1 MTHRLSIVD
10 RLARHVCL
18 TLAVLAIA
26 MKVLIPPGMMVAT
39 GPRNELPFPIVLC
52 TGEGMLSVAPGAPL
66 SQHDDKSKDAPTKH
80 DAPCLFAGHALA
92 APPPV
97 IAATLAATFV
107 TIESDAPAIV
117 ASVTPGRG
125 VSGPPLPAR
134 GPPTQLI

>member
-1 MTHRLSIVD
+1 VTSRLSIAD

-26 MKVLIPPGMMVAT
+26 MKVLIPPGMMVAS

-66 SQHDDKSKDAPTKH
+66 SQHDDKTAPAKPE
-80 DAPCLFAGHALA
+80 APCLFAAHALA

-97 IAATLAATFV
+97 VASVLEVAFV
-107 TIESDAPAIV
+107 AIESDAPTIV
-117 ASVTPGRG
+117 ASITPGRG

-134 GPPTQLI
+134 GPPIQLT

>member
-1 MTHRLSIVD
+1 MISRLSLAD
-10 RLARHVCL
+10 RLSRHVCL
-18 TLAVLAIA
+18 TLVALAIA

-66 SQHDDKSKDAPTKH
+66 SQHDDTTKDAPAKS

-97 IAATLAATFV
+97 VAAIGEVTFV
-107 TIESDAPAIV
+107 TLQSDAPLPAV
-117 ASVTPGRG
+117 SVTPGHG
-125 VSGPPLPAR
+125 LSGPPLPAR
-134 GPPTQLI
+134 GPPILLT